1 MVQLSDIF
9 SVTDFQRNT
18 KDHLKRLERS
28 KRPLVLT
35 LNGRAKAVVMDAD
48 SYERIMAIVDQAETL
63 SAVAEGLEDAK
74 HGRTKP
80 ARAFLEQMRRKHKL
94 PRSA

>member
-9 SVTDFQRNT
+9 SVTDFQRKT
-18 KDHLKRLERS
+18 KEHLKRLERS

-35 LNGRAKAVVMDAD
+35 LNGRAKAVVLDAA
-48 SYERIMAIVDQAETL
+48 SYERMVAIVEHAETL
-63 SAVAEGLEDAK
+63 SAVAEGLEDVQR
-74 HGRTKP
+74 GRTKP
-80 ARAFLEQMRRKHKL
+80 ARAFLEEMRRKHKL